1 MYSFHYRTQGIKPQS
16 VSRSDPPIPTS
27 HILLTQNQNRLFV
40 ENKIQQRIIVP
51 KYNIIDLP
59 NNLVNNIDNRKTII
73 HVLDYSSGFGD
84 YLRGSILLAQYAKYF
99 TLSVNYE

>member
-1 MYSFHYRTQGIKPQS
+1 MYSFHFRTQYNTS
-16 VSRSDPPIPTS
+16 SSSRSDPPIPS
-27 HILLTQNQNRLFV
+27 PHILLTQNQNSIFV

-51 KYNIIDLP
+51 KYNNII
-59 NNLVNNIDNRKTII
+59 N